1 MAEKQKILIIEDDG
15 FLLQMYS
22 AKLEL
27 ENFNVLSATDG
38 AKGLKIALEKQPDL
52 IILDLKLPEMDG
64 FQVLSALKRNKKTKN
79 IPVVVLTNLSQKR
92 DINNCLKLGA
102 ADYMIKA
109 HFVPAEVI
117 SQVKRNLLKNQKT
130 YGNSR

>member
-1 MAEKQKILIIEDDG
+1 MPEKQKILIVEDDG

-27 ENFNVLSATDG
+27 EGYNVLAASDG
-38 AKGLKIALEKQPDL
+38 AKGLKFAIDKLPDL

-64 FQVLSALKRNKKTKN
+64 FQVLKALKRNKNTKN
-79 IPVVVLTNLSQKR
+79 IPVIVLTNLSQKQ

-102 ADYMIKA
+102 SDYMIKA

-117 SQVKRNLLKNQKT
+117 SQVKRNLLKSKK
-130 YGNSR
+130 